1 MYRNIIFDLGGVVVD
16 YDPRAFL
23 VDHFMN
29 EKLEEQLY
37 ELTFGSHEWWML
49 DADQITREEA
59 NEIFRAR
66 GKEIGR
72 SFEMDVILTDWVDML
87 KTRDDTVQ
95 LMKRLKKRG
104 YRLYYLSNIPK
115 DVLELMRQ
123 RKFWAMFDGGVASCR
138 ARMNKPDPRIYL
150 ALLYRYRLRPEETIF
165 LDDNRENVAAARE
178 LGLAGIHF
186 RSLKH
191 ALAQM
196 IKLGVS
202 FDKKAPPIAQPAP
215 APAPQAAEASEPP
228 APGDAGQP

>member
-1 MYRNIIFDLGGVVVD
+1 MYRNVIFDLGGVVVD
-16 YDPRAFL
+16 YNPREFL

-29 EKLEEQLY
+29 EKLEDQLY
-37 ELTFGSHEWWML
+37 EMTFGSQEWWML
-49 DADQITREEA
+49 DADLITREEA
-59 NEIFRAR
+59 HEIFRAR

-72 SFEMDVILTDWVDML
+72 SFEMDVILSDWVDML

-115 DVLELMRQ
+115 DVLELMKQ
-123 RKFWAMFDGGVASCR
+123 RKFWAMFDGGLASCR
-138 ARMNKPDPRIYL
+138 AKMNKPDPRIYL
-150 ALLYRYRLRPEETIF
+150 ALLYRYHLKPEETIF
-165 LDDNRENVAAARE
+165 LDDNRENVEAARK
-178 LGLAGIHF
+178 LGIAGIHF

-202 FDKKAPPIAQPAP
+202 FDKKAPPVNADLPEQAP
-215 APAPQAAEASEPP
+215 AAAPLT
-228 APGDAGQP
+228 PGDAGQP

>member
-138 ARMNKPDPRIYL
+138 AKMNKPDPRIYL

-215 APAPQAAEASEPP
+215 APAPQAAETSEPP